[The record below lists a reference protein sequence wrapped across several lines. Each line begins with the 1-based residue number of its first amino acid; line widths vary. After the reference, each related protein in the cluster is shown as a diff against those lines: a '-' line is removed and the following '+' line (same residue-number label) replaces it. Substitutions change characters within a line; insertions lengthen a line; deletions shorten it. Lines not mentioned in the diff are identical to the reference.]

1 MGFWDKLLG
10 IHTEDNQKLLEKRWA
25 QWDKEEADFERSQA
39 QWDKEE
45 ADFERSQAQSK
56 REEQEFRERERRTL
70 ELIQA
75 RTTYMQAL
83 ALVLSRRALTLVL
96 LQAEERNQTH
106 YY

>member
-10 IHTEDNQKLLEKRWA
+10 IHTEDNQKLLEKRW
-25 QWDKEEADFERSQA
+25 A